1 VGRIGYTRPPGVG
14 GLLAVRRCER
24 QNRFK
29 ALVKTAVSQ
38 PSDGRA
44 AIVSRVA
51 LAVFLTFAG
60 VAAHPASGAAETLLD
75 ALSATYQY
83 SPTLDAERARQRAR
97 DEDIARANS
106 GYRPDINASASVGR
120 EADWTKAQ
128 GGVLSSHS
136 VTSPRG
142 YAIDAVQPLFTGFQV
157 TNAVNAAEA
166 NDRAGRETLRQ
177 TEQQVLL
184 DAVTA
189 YGDVVRDQAIVK
201 LNENNLKF
209 LDAELKATQ
218 DRFNVGEVTK
228 TDVAQAQ
235 ARRALGQSDLDLA
248 RANLKSS
255 RAIFEQVVGHPP
267 MNLIEPNPNTRLV
280 PRSVDDAVAI
290 GTKENPQVV
299 QALYSEQAARFT
311 VDQVRGQLLPQAQL
325 EANWTDS
332 FDPSEAIDRG
342 SSASVVGRVNVPIYP
357 QGGEVYAQIRQA
369 KHTHV
374 SLLQQIEEARS
385 LTQSQVVQA
394 WAQLQGF
401 KAQAQ
406 SDRASITANTT
417 ALEGVKEEER
427 VGQRTLLDVLNAQQE
442 LLQSQVNLET
452 TKRNILVASYTLV
465 SSIGRLSVSE
475 VGAASQVYHPEV
487 HYQEVRNKWFGID
500 ITHDDGRREHIDVQE
515 RRPIK

>member
-1 VGRIGYTRPPGVG
+1 MNGFMP
-14 GLLAVRRCER
+14 LA
-24 QNRFK
+24 K
-29 ALVKTAVSQ
+29 IAVSQ
-38 PSDGRA
+38 PSRVHTA
-44 AIVSRVA
+44 PTSRCAVSALLA
-51 LAVFLTFAG
+51 LAGIF
-60 VAAHPASGAAETLLD
+60 VAPAPSFAETLID
-75 ALSATYQY
+75 ALSAAYQY

-97 DEDIARANS
+97 DEDISRANA
-106 GYRPDINASASVGR
+106 GYRPDISASTSVGR
-120 EADWTKAQ
+120 ETSWSKSPIR
-128 GGVLSSHS
+128 GNSSFENSAFGH
-136 VTSPRG
+136 TLNSPRG
-142 YAIDAVQPLFTGFQV
+142 YSFDAVQPVFTGFQV
-157 TNAVNAAEA
+157 TNAVNSAEA
-166 NDRAGRETLRQ
+166 TDRAGRETLRQ

-209 LDAELKATQ
+209 LDAELQATQ

-255 RAIFEQVVGHPP
+255 RAIFEQVIGHPP
-267 MNLIEPNPNTRLV
+267 AKLAEPNPNTRLV
-280 PRSVDDAVAI
+280 PHSVTEAVAI

-299 QALYSEQAARFT
+299 QALYSEQAARFD
-311 VDQVRGQLLPQAQL
+311 VDKIRGELLPQAQI
-325 EANWTDS
+325 EANWTDT
-332 FDPSEAIDRG
+332 FDPQDLIDRT
-342 SSASVVGRVNVPIYP
+342 STASFVGRVNIPIYP
-357 QGGEVYAQIRQA
+357 AGGEVYARLRQA
-369 KHTHV
+369 KHTHI

-385 LTQSQVVQA
+385 LAQSQVVQA
-394 WAQLQGF
+394 WSQLQGF
-401 KAQAQ
+401 KAQSE

-452 TKRNILVASYTLV
+452 TKRNILVASYTVV
-465 SSIGRLSVSE
+465 SAIGRLSVSE
-475 VGAASQVYHPEV
+475 VGAATEVYHPEV

-500 ITHDDGRREHIDVQE
+500 ITHDDGRREHVDVKDNGA
-515 RRPIK
+515 PIK

>member
-1 VGRIGYTRPPGVG
+1 MQLSNI
-14 GLLAVRRCER
+14 AD
-24 QNRFK
+24 
-29 ALVKTAVSQ
+29 SQ
-38 PSDGRA
+38 PSQVRLRLRSRCA
-44 AIVSRVA
+44 VSALLA
-51 LAVFLTFAG
+51 LAGIFA
-60 VAAHPASGAAETLLD
+60 VPSSGFAETLID
-75 ALSATYQY
+75 ALSAAYQY

-106 GYRPDINASASVGR
+106 GYRPDINLSASVGR
-120 EADWTKAQ
+120 QGTWTKSPV
-128 GGVLSSHS
+128 GNSSS

-142 YAIDAVQPLFTGFQV
+142 YGVDLVQPVFTGFQV

-166 NDRAGRETLRQ
+166 TDRAGRETLRQ

-235 ARRALGQSDLDLA
+235 ARRALGQSDLDQA

-267 MNLIEPNPNTRLV
+267 SNLIEPNPNTKLV
-280 PRSVDDAVAI
+280 PRSVTDAIAI

-299 QALYSEQAARFT
+299 QALYSEQAGRFN
-311 VDQVRGQLLPQAQL
+311 VDQIRGELLPQAQI

-332 FDPSEAIDRG
+332 FDSSELIDRG
-342 SSASVVGRVNVPIYP
+342 SSASLVGRVNVPIFP
-357 QGGEVYAQIRQA
+357 AGGEVYARVRQA
-369 KHTHV
+369 KHTHI

-385 LTQSQVVQA
+385 LTQSQVVQG

-401 KAQAQ
+401 KAQSE

-465 SSIGRLSVSE
+465 SAIGRLSVSE
-475 VGAASQVYHPEV
+475 VGAATEVYHPEV
-487 HYQEVRNKWFGID
+487 HYEDVRSKWWGID
-500 ITHDDGRREHIDVQE
+500 ITHDDGRREHIDV
-515 RRPIK
+515 RDDAAPMK

>member
-1 VGRIGYTRPPGVG
+1 
-14 GLLAVRRCER
+14 L
-24 QNRFK
+24 
-29 ALVKTAVSQ
+29 
-38 PSDGRA
+38 
-44 AIVSRVA
+44 
-51 LAVFLTFAG
+51 AG
-60 VAAHPASGAAETLLD
+60 VFAAPAPSFAETLFD
-75 ALSATYQY
+75 ALSAAYQY

-106 GYRPDINASASVGR
+106 GYRPDINFSASVGR
-120 EADWTKAQ
+120 EANWTKSPL
-128 GGVLSSHS
+128 GNTSSI
-136 VTSPRG
+136 TSPRG
-142 YAIDAVQPLFTGFQV
+142 YSFDAVQPVFTGFQV

-166 NDRAGRETLRQ
+166 TDRAGRETLRQ

-209 LDAELKATQ
+209 LDAELQATQ

-255 RAIFEQVVGHPP
+255 RAIYEQVIGHAPS
-267 MNLIEPNPNTRLV
+267 NLTEPNPNTKLV
-280 PRSVDDAVAI
+280 PRSVTDAIGI

-299 QALYSEQAARFT
+299 QALYSEQAARYN
-311 VDQVRGQLLPQAQL
+311 VDQIRGELLPQAQV
-325 EANWTDS
+325 EANWTDT
-332 FDPSEAIDRG
+332 FDPQDLIDRG
-342 SSASVVGRVNVPIYP
+342 STASVVGRVNVPIYP
-357 QGGEVYAQIRQA
+357 AGGEVYARLRQA
-369 KHTHV
+369 KHTHI

-394 WAQLQGF
+394 WSQLQGF
-401 KAQAQ
+401 KAQAE

-465 SSIGRLSVSE
+465 SAIGRLSVSE
-475 VGAASQVYHPEV
+475 VGAATEVYHPEV
-487 HYQEVRNKWFGID
+487 HYQQVRNKWFGID
-500 ITHDDGRREHIDVQE
+500 ITHDDGRREHLDVKDNGA
-515 RRPIK
+515 PIK

>member
-1 VGRIGYTRPPGVG
+1 M
-14 GLLAVRRCER
+14 A
-24 QNRFK
+24 
-29 ALVKTAVSQ
+29 KTAVSQ
-38 PSDGRA
+38 PTRVFVA
-44 AIVSRVA
+44 PAPRCAVSALLA
-51 LAVFLTFAG
+51 LAGIF
-60 VAAHPASGAAETLLD
+60 VAPAPSFAETLID
-75 ALSATYQY
+75 ALSAAYQY

-120 EADWTKAQ
+120 ETSWSKSPIRGNSDFENSAFGHT
-128 GGVLSSHS
+128 LN
-136 VTSPRG
+136 SPRG
-142 YAIDAVQPLFTGFQV
+142 YSFDAVQPIFTGFQV

-166 NDRAGRETLRQ
+166 TDRAGRETLRQ

-228 TDVAQAQ
+228 TDVAQAE

-255 RAIFEQVVGHPP
+255 RAIFEQVIGHAPTH
-267 MNLIEPNPNTRLV
+267 LVEPNPNTKLV
-280 PRSVDDAVAI
+280 PRTVTDAIGI

-299 QALYSEQAARFT
+299 QALYNEQAARFD
-311 VDQVRGQLLPQAQL
+311 VDKIRGQLLPQAQI
-325 EANWTDS
+325 EANWSDT
-332 FDPSEAIDRG
+332 FDPQDLIDRT
-342 SSASVVGRVNVPIYP
+342 SAASIVGRVNVPIYP

-374 SLLQQIEEARS
+374 STLQQIEEARS

-394 WAQLQGF
+394 WSQLQGF
-401 KAQAQ
+401 KAQAE

-465 SSIGRLSVSE
+465 SAIGRLSVSE
-475 VGAASQVYHPEV
+475 VGAATQVYHPEV
-487 HYQEVRNKWFGID
+487 HYQDVRSKWFGID
-500 ITHDDGRREHIDVQE
+500 ITHGDGRREHVNVRDGGAM
-515 RRPIK
+515 K

>member
-1 VGRIGYTRPPGVG
+1 MFAAPAP
-14 GLLAVRRCER
+14 
-24 QNRFK
+24 
-29 ALVKTAVSQ
+29 VS
-38 PSDGRA
+38 
-44 AIVSRVA
+44 
-51 LAVFLTFAG
+51 
-60 VAAHPASGAAETLLD
+60 AETLVD
-75 ALSATYQY
+75 ALAATYQY
-83 SPTLDAERARQRAR
+83 SPMLDAERARQRAR
-97 DEDIARANS
+97 DEDIARANA

-120 EADWTKAQ
+120 QGNWTKTP
-128 GGVLSSHS
+128 LNTTSS

-142 YAIDAVQPLFTGFQV
+142 YAVNLVQPVFTGFQV

-166 NDRAGRETLRQ
+166 TDRAGRETLRQ

-189 YGDVVRDQAIVK
+189 FGDVVRDQAIVK

-209 LDAELKATQ
+209 LDAELRATQ

-235 ARRALGQSDLDLA
+235 ARRALGQSNLDLA

-255 RAIFEQVVGHPP
+255 RAVFEQVVGHPP
-267 MNLIEPNPNTRLV
+267 SNLVEANPNTRLV
-280 PRSVDDAVAI
+280 PRSVTDAIAI

-299 QALYSEQAARFT
+299 QALYSEQAGRFS
-311 VDQVRGQLLPQAQL
+311 VDQIRGELLPQAQV

-332 FDPSEAIDRG
+332 FDPSDLIDRG

-357 QGGEVYAQIRQA
+357 AGGEVYARLRQA
-369 KHTHV
+369 KHTHI
-374 SLLQQIEEARS
+374 SLLQQIEQARS
-385 LTQSQVVQA
+385 VTQSQVVQA
-394 WAQLQGF
+394 WSQLQGF
-401 KAQAQ
+401 KAQSE

-452 TKRNILVASYTLV
+452 TKRNILVAAYTLV

-475 VGAASQVYHPEV
+475 VGAATEVYHPEV
-487 HYQEVRNKWFGID
+487 HYQDVRNKWWGID
-500 ITHDDGRREHIDVQE
+500 ITHDDGRREHIDVRE
-515 RRPIK
+515 DGTPLK

>member
-1 VGRIGYTRPPGVG
+1 MNGFNSLTMIAASRPSPVRSALASRCAASA
-14 GLLAVRRCER
+14 LLALMGI
-24 QNRFK
+24 F
-29 ALVKTAVSQ
+29 T
-38 PSDGRA
+38 
-44 AIVSRVA
+44 VA
-51 LAVFLTFAG
+51 G
-60 VAAHPASGAAETLLD
+60 PASAESLVD
-75 ALSATYQY
+75 ALSAAYQY
-83 SPTLDAERARQRAR
+83 SPALDSERARQRAR

-106 GYRPDINASASVGR
+106 GYRPDINFSASVGR
-120 EADWTKAQ
+120 EGNWTQ
-128 GGVLSSHS
+128 SRVGNSSS
-136 VTSPRG
+136 TTSPRG
-142 YAIDAVQPLFTGFQV
+142 YAVDLVQPVFTGFQV

-166 NDRAGRETLRQ
+166 TDRAGRETLRQ

-189 YGDVVRDQAIVK
+189 FGDVVRDQAIVK

-235 ARRALGQSDLDLA
+235 ARRALGQSDLDLS

-255 RAIFEQVVGHPP
+255 RAIFEQVIGHAPSH
-267 MNLIEPNPNTRLV
+267 LIEPNPNTKLV
-280 PRSVDDAVAI
+280 PRSVTDAIAI

-299 QALYSEQAARFT
+299 QALYSEQAARFS
-311 VDQVRGQLLPQAQL
+311 VDQIRGELLPQAQV

-332 FDPSEAIDRG
+332 WDPQELIDRG
-342 SSASVVGRVNVPIYP
+342 STASVVGRVNVPIYP
-357 QGGEVYAQIRQA
+357 AGGEVYARLRQA
-369 KHTHV
+369 KHTHI
-374 SLLQQIEEARS
+374 SLLQQIEQARS

-394 WAQLQGF
+394 WSQLQGF
-401 KAQAQ
+401 KAQSE

-465 SSIGRLSVSE
+465 SSIGRLNVSE
-475 VGAASQVYHPEV
+475 VGAATEVYHPEV
-487 HYQEVRNKWFGID
+487 HYEAVRNKWFGID
-500 ITHDDGRREHIDVQE
+500 ITHDDGRREHMEVRDSAG
-515 RRPIK
+515 PLK

>member
-1 VGRIGYTRPPGVG
+1 
-14 GLLAVRRCER
+14 
-24 QNRFK
+24 
-29 ALVKTAVSQ
+29 
-38 PSDGRA
+38 
-44 AIVSRVA
+44 VA
-51 LAVFLTFAG
+51 LAAFLTFAG
-60 VAAHPASGAAETLLD
+60 MAAHPTSGAAETLLD
-75 ALSATYQY
+75 ALSATYSY

-120 EADWTKAQ
+120 EGNWTKGQ
-128 GGVLSSHS
+128 GNILNNHS
-136 VTSPRG
+136 VSSPRG

-235 ARRALGQSDLDLA
+235 ARRALGQSDLDLS

-255 RAIFEQVVGHPP
+255 RAIYEQVIGHPP
-267 MNLIEPNPNTRLV
+267 SHLVEPNPNTKLV
-280 PRSVDDAVAI
+280 PHSVDEAVAI
-290 GTKENPQVV
+290 GTKENPLVV
-299 QALYSEQAARFT
+299 QALYSEQAARYT
-311 VDQVRGQLLPQAQL
+311 VDQIRGELLPQAQL
-325 EANWTDS
+325 EASYTDN
-332 FDPSEAIDRG
+332 FDESEGINR
-342 SSASVVGRVNVPIYP
+342 SSTASVLGRVNVPLYP
-357 QGGEVYAQIRQA
+357 SGGEVYARVRQA

-374 SLLQQIEEARS
+374 SLLQEIEVARA
-385 LTQSQVVQA
+385 TAQSQAVQA
-394 WAQLQGF
+394 WSQLVGF
-401 KAQAQ
+401 KAQSE
-406 SDRASITANTT
+406 SDRASIAANTT
-417 ALEGVKEEER
+417 ALNGVREEER
-427 VGQRTLLDVLNAQQE
+427 VGQRTILDVLNAQQE

-465 SSIGRLSVSE
+465 SAIGRLSVSE
-475 VGAASQVYHPEV
+475 VGAASQVYDPEV
-487 HYQEVRNKWFGID
+487 NYDETRRRWWGID
-500 ITHDDGRREHIDVQE
+500 ITHDDGRHEHMDV
-515 RRPIK
+515 RDPGGPPMK